1 MQVSPRST
9 WQPESLR
16 KLINAAATWRVDRE
30 RFKPEPITVT
40 SARRRET
47 AGGYS
52 LVRFG
57 QFAPAE
63 PWKWVIWPTS
73 NRTDDVDGDPTE
85 IRLRNYRKQH
95 SRHIHFGPV
104 TCALRDIQQ
113 TYRLL
118 LDVCFDFFFLPDCCT
133 MCRLKIGW
141 WMHISNYDCRQLFTH
156 RCNWYT
162 GTNTRIII
170 IKYVVHETTVAR
182 GHLLNGVLSFC
193 FCSAKKRKRP
203 KWLRFLLTTSLT
215 ITK

>member
-1 MQVSPRST
+1 MRRQLDASIVSDLNRSRLPSPV
-9 WQPESLR
+9 QEEERPPEAILSSDSASLHLR
-16 KLINAAATWRVDRE
+16 SHGNGLSDRRRIGLTTSTATQRKFAYVIIENSIQGTFILVQWRVLYVTSNKLIVFYWIFVL
-30 RFKPEPITVT
+30 I
-40 SARRRET
+40 
-47 AGGYS
+47 
-52 LVRFG
+52 
-57 QFAPAE
+57 
-63 PWKWVIWPTS
+63 
-73 NRTDDVDGDPTE
+73 
-85 IRLRNYRKQH
+85 
-95 SRHIHFGPV
+95 
-104 TCALRDIQQ
+104 
-113 TYRLL
+113 
-118 LDVCFDFFFLPDCCT
+118 FFFLPDCCT